1 MSRPAQRLQKL
12 EVRERASG
20 RVGEW
25 ASGRVGV
32 CFCGNFSNGAVT
44 EAGAGDEH
52 PRAAFATST

>member
-25 ASGRVGV
+25 ACVS
-32 CFCGNFSNGAVT
+32 GAVT

>member
-1 MSRPAQRLQKL
+1 MSRPAQRLQNL
-12 EVRERASG
+12 EVRER
-20 RVGEW
+20 